1 MSDDFRD
8 PNKVPTNQIE
18 DEISSSMEELWN
30 YAFKKTSGRRILHTI
45 TYSARIHCLL
55 SRQAD
60 IQTRRV
66 KWLTWALVALTFVVL
81 FYTWQLRSI
90 AVHTDKQLEE
100 ITEIA
105 RAQKAAQPNPANNAK
120 KE

>member
-8 PNKVPTNQIE
+8 PNKVPKKQIQA
-18 DEISSSMEELWN
+18 EISSSMEELWN
-30 YAFKKTSGRRILHTI
+30 YAFKKTSGRRILHTV
-45 TYSARIHCLL
+45 TYSARIYCLL

-66 KWLTWALVALTFVVL
+66 IWLTWALVALTVVLL

-90 AVHTDKQLEE
+90 ALHTDKQLEE
-100 ITEIA
+100 IAEIA
-105 RAQKAAQPNPANNAK
+105 RAQKAAQPNPANKAN